1 MPSLLINDEVPENKE
16 IIVLLHG
23 LGRSNAS
30 MWLLASR
37 LEDAGYYVQRVEYS
51 SLYQKPDEILKAS
64 VHKLTNVAKN
74 ILKVFIS

>member
-1 MPSLLINDEVPENKE
+1 MKTLFSLIFTILLLSLVVLTTANAFFTNNDEVPDNKE

-37 LEDAGYYVQRVEYS
+37 LEDAGYYVQR
-51 SLYQKPDEILKAS
+51 EIGRAH
-64 VHKLTNVAKN
+64 V
-74 ILKVFIS
+74 